1 MNGMQYE
8 HTGKAGYIHMELPR
22 VSQERLNELESRM
35 KRCVC
40 RYCGGNLKVRLIDF
54 GSIETSNLEIF
65 CEKCDRI
72 EYGVEK
78 EIYRDAVFFVD
89 NIGFNYDPN
98 RVDSELTRRFNIAKV
113 CDIISWHDKQ
123 IGILDQNGYNIPI
136 EYNESGLDCADGSIV
151 MIGDVLLE
159 DGVSYEQ

>member
-1 MNGMQYE
+1 MKEMSISE
-8 HTGKAGYIHMELPR
+8 
-22 VSQERLNELESRM
+22 ERLKELESRM

-54 GSIETSNLEIF
+54 ANIAVSNLEIF

-89 NIGFNYDPN
+89 NIGFNYEPN
-98 RVDSELTRRFNIAKV
+98 QIDSELTRRFNIAKV
-113 CDIISWHDKQ
+113 CDIIAWHDKQ
-123 IGILDQNGYNIPI
+123 IGILDQNGYKIPI
-136 EYNESGLDCADGSIV
+136 EYNENGLDCADGSIV
-151 MIGDVLLE
+151 IIGDTLLE
-159 DGVSYEQ
+159 DGVYHEE

>member
-1 MNGMQYE
+1 M
-8 HTGKAGYIHMELPR
+8 GYINMKLTKI
-22 VSQERLNELESRM
+22 SQERLSELESRM

-54 GSIETSNLEIF
+54 GNIETSNLEIF

-98 RVDSELTRRFNIAKV
+98 RFDSELTRRFNIAKV

-123 IGILDQNGYNIPI
+123 IGILDQNGYKMPI
-136 EYNESGLDCADGSIV
+136 LDQEDDLDCADGSIL
-151 MIGDVLLE
+151 ISGDELLE
-159 DGVSYEQ
+159 DGVAHE

>member
-1 MNGMQYE
+1 
-8 HTGKAGYIHMELPR
+8 MEVSSVSKER
-22 VSQERLNELESRM
+22 VQELESRM

-40 RYCGGNLKVRLIDF
+40 KYCGGNLKVRLIEF
-54 GSIETSNLEIF
+54 SNISSSNLEIF

-72 EYGVEK
+72 EYGVER

-98 RVDSELTRRFNIAKV
+98 KVDSELTRRFNIAKV

-123 IGILDQNGYNIPI
+123 IGILDQNGYNI
-136 EYNESGLDCADGSIV
+136 ELADAGDDLDCADGSIV
-151 MIGDVLLE
+151 IAGEILLE
-159 DGVSYEQ
+159 DGVSYE